1 MRVSTCS
8 WVGTEGGIFLWKVP
22 DPAAVTSVKFGRPPR
37 AGGRKSAQAVGAGA
51 ARPSSHVRLARARGV
66 DEEAGEL
73 VCEAVEAQ
81 HAVAQRAAVVVGDEA
96 VLRHEMALLR
106 LLTVEVR
113 LEGHPP
119 FASLRIVPIRSRS
132 RRSRTG
138 RPRRRCAR

>member
-1 MRVSTCS
+1 V
-8 WVGTEGGIFLWKVP
+8 
-22 DPAAVTSVKFGRPPR
+22 
-37 AGGRKSAQAVGAGA
+37 
-51 ARPSSHVRLARARGV
+51 
-66 DEEAGEL
+66 GEL

-138 RPRRRCAR
+138 RPRRRRAR